1 MGKHPIIV
9 QETPLPPIAE
19 ESCSSWA
26 VIEDEIIQK
35 AKLDMMLVHI
45 SSSVNEEPQKVP
57 LPGVFKEGCPVS
69 TSPTFQQYLS
79 KVLGHSI
86 TAIYYH
92 QTAEQRRNSDKKTLN
107 RVLALHRRSTD
118 HVLSIQSRHEADS
131 MHRWRRIPNLQL
143 RNGQWPCSLCGV
155 FSDVIDLPLQRT
167 QVPMSW
173 DFFVLVCSGFHPV
186 FTNTDLNMT
195 RFCGATPP
203 WQVSQGVHRFA
214 GVTCECAPS
223 ERIANATR

>member
-92 QTAEQRRNSDKKTLN
+92 QTAEQRRNSDKK
-107 RVLALHRRSTD
+107 HSTEFLRFIEGPQTTSYPFKAGMKLTVCID
-118 HVLSIQSRHEADS
+118 GDEFPIYNLETDSGHV
-131 MHRWRRIPNLQL
+131 
-143 RNGQWPCSLCGV
+143 PCVG
-155 FSDVIDLPLQRT
+155 
-167 QVPMSW
+167 
-173 DFFVLVCSGFHPV
+173 CSV
-186 FTNTDLNMT
+186 M
-195 RFCGATPP
+195 
-203 WQVSQGVHRFA
+203 
-214 GVTCECAPS
+214 
-223 ERIANATR
+223 